1 MYFNVAFWSSEKPPP
16 KQKTEA
22 VLEKKI
28 DLAVVQICG
37 ENQKKVEEVEGWLK
51 SAILK
56 EQFQKEI
63 IDESIIHFGEAERQ
77 ELHNLQKKLEIGL
90 HLSDSS
96 IQLSGVAKDV
106 WNAYSA
112 VQEMIHRVKAAKHEE
127 IKAEFLKSVIEWK
140 YFESDLYVPF
150 DSLTNMHLENALVGK
165 QKTISVTIDQKK
177 YTANVEA
184 KWILDDQGKRAPII
198 RIDKSEGK

>member
-1 MYFNVAFWSSEKPPP
+1 MYFNVALWSSEKAPP
-16 KQKTEA
+16 KEKTEP

-63 IDESIIHFGEAERQ
+63 IDESIIYFGEVERQ
-77 ELHNLQKKLEIGL
+77 ELHNLQKRLEIAL
-90 HLSDSS
+90 HLGGTS
-96 IQLSGVAKDV
+96 IRLSGVAKDV
-106 WNAYSA
+106 WIAYSA
-112 VQEMIHRVKAAKHEE
+112 VQEMIHRVKAAKNEE
-127 IKAEFLKSVIEWK
+127 IKAELLQSLIEWK
-140 YFESDLYVPF
+140 YLKNDSYVPF
-150 DSLTNMHLENALVGK
+150 NSLTNMHLENALMEK

-177 YTANVEA
+177 YTAHAEA
-184 KWILDDQGKRAPII
+184 RYVLDDQGNKTPII